1 MAGSLIVGK
10 ERLMFDYEV
19 LRLTW
24 WALLGLLLSGFA
36 IMDGFDLGVAMLF
49 RFVARND
56 DERRVLLE
64 TIEPV
69 WEGNQVW
76 FILGGGAI
84 FAAWPLLYATSFS
97 GFYMAMFLVLL
108 ALILR
113 PVSFVFRGKLM
124 SASWRNT
131 WDWTL
136 FVSGLVPS
144 LVFGVA
150 FGNYLL
156 GVPFHFDTSLRVT
169 YEGGFFALLNP
180 FAVLCGLVSIAMLIM
195 HGGSYLALKTESPLN
210 ERAVTTARWS
220 AMLFVVLF
228 SAAGVWLATHVDGY
242 RITSVID
249 PNAPSNPLNKQVV
262 IDAGAWLD
270 NYGRYPWMLLAPI
283 LAYLGALLALVSVRR
298 APGLAFIGS
307 ALTAAA
313 TICTA
318 GFSAFPFLLPSSS
331 NPGSSLTVWDA
342 SSSRDT
348 LFNMLIAAIIF
359 VPLIL
364 VYTSWVFRV
373 LRGKVSIKDL
383 HDGAY

>member
-1 MAGSLIVGK
+1 
-10 ERLMFDYEV
+10 MFDYEM
-19 LRLTW
+19 LRLIW
-24 WALLGLLLSGFA
+24 WALLGVLLVGFA

-49 RFVARND
+49 RFLGRND
-56 DERRVLLE
+56 NERRVLLE
-64 TIEPV
+64 AIEPV

-84 FAAWPLLYATSFS
+84 FAAWPILYATSFS

-113 PVSFVFRGKLM
+113 PVSFVFRGKL
-124 SASWRNT
+124 AGTTWRNT

-156 GVPFHFDTSLRVT
+156 GVPFHFDETLRMT
-169 YEGGFFALLNP
+169 YEGGFFELLNP
-180 FAVLCGLVSIAMLIM
+180 FAVLCGLVSIAMLLL
-195 HGGSYLALKTESPLN
+195 HGATYAALKTESPIN
-210 ERAVTTARWS
+210 ERAVTTARG
-220 AMLFVVLF
+220 AAIAFIVLF
-228 SAAGVWLATHVDGY
+228 TIAGIWLSARVPGY
-242 RITSVID
+242 RITSVVD
-249 PNAPSNPLNKQVV
+249 PNAASNPLNKQV
-262 IDAGAWLD
+262 ILAAGAWLE
-270 NYGRYPWMLLAPI
+270 NYDRYPWMLLAPA
-283 LAYLGALLALVSVRR
+283 LAYVGAMFAFGTVKRM
-298 APGLAFIGS
+298 PGAAFIGS
-307 ALTAAA
+307 AMTAAM

-331 NPGSSLTVWDA
+331 SPNSSLTVWDA
-342 SSSRDT
+342 SSSQGT
-348 LFNMLIAAIIF
+348 LLNMLIAAVIF
-359 VPLIL
+359 VPIILI
-364 VYTSWVFRV
+364 YTSWVFRV

>member
-1 MAGSLIVGK
+1 ML
-10 ERLMFDYEV
+10 DYET
-19 LRLTW
+19 LRLIW
-24 WALLGLLLSGFA
+24 WGLLGLLLVGFV

-49 RFVARND
+49 RFLGRND

-84 FAAWPLLYATSFS
+84 FAAWPLLYAASFS
-97 GFYMAMFLVLL
+97 GFYAAMFLVLL

-113 PVSFVFRGKLM
+113 PVSFVFRGKLP
-124 SASWRNT
+124 SAPWRNT

-156 GVPFHFDTSLRVT
+156 GVPFHFDETLRMT
-169 YEGGFFALLNP
+169 YEGSFFALLNP
-180 FAVLCGLVSIAMLIM
+180 FAVLCGLISITMLAM
-195 HGGSYLALKTESPLN
+195 HGAGYAALKTETPIS
-210 ERAVTTARWS
+210 ERAAGIVRIA
-220 AMLFVVLF
+220 AVLF
-228 SAAGVWLATHVDGY
+228 MVLFTIAGIWLATRIAGY
-242 RITSVID
+242 RITSVVD
-249 PNAPSNPLNKQVV
+249 PNAASNPLNKQVAIAV
-262 IDAGAWLD
+262 GAWLE
-270 NYGRYPWMLLAPI
+270 NYRRYPWMLAAPV
-283 LAYLGALLALVSVRR
+283 LAYVGALLAWLTVRSR
-298 APGLAFIGS
+298 PGFAFIGS
-307 ALTAAA
+307 ATTAAA

-318 GFSAFPFLLPSSS
+318 AFSAFPFLLPSSS
-331 NPGSSLTVWDA
+331 HPMSSLTVWDA
-342 SSSRDT
+342 SSSRGT
-348 LFNMLIAAIIF
+348 LLNMLIAAVIF
-359 VPLIL
+359 VPIILI
-364 VYTSWVFRV
+364 YTSWVFRI

>member
-10 ERLMFDYEV
+10 EQLMFDYEA
-19 LRLTW
+19 LRLIW
-24 WALLGLLLSGFA
+24 WALLGLLLAGFA

-49 RFVARND
+49 RFLARND
-56 DERRVLLE
+56 EERRVLLE

-124 SASWRNT
+124 STSWRNT

-136 FVSGLVPS
+136 FVSGVVPT

-228 SAAGVWLATHVDGY
+228 SAAGVWLATHVAGY

-270 NYGRYPWMLLAPI
+270 NYGRYPWMLLAPT
-283 LAYLGALLALVSVRR
+283 LAYLGALLALVAVKR

>member
-1 MAGSLIVGK
+1 
-10 ERLMFDYEV
+10 MFDYEV

>member
-1 MAGSLIVGK
+1 
-10 ERLMFDYEV
+10 MFDYET
-19 LRLTW
+19 LRLIW
-24 WALLGLLLSGFA
+24 WALLGVLLAGFA
-36 IMDGFDLGVAMLF
+36 ITDGFDLGVAMLF
-49 RFVARND
+49 RFLGRND
-56 DERRVLLE
+56 DERRVLIE

-84 FAAWPLLYATSFS
+84 FAAWPILYATSFS
-97 GFYMAMFLVLL
+97 GFYAAMLLVLL

-113 PVSFVFRGKLM
+113 PVSFVFRGKLLGTQ
-124 SASWRNT
+124 WRNT

-156 GVPFHFDTSLRVT
+156 GVPFHFDETLRMT

-180 FAVLCGLVSIAMLIM
+180 FALLCGLVSIAMLVM
-195 HGGSYLALKTESPLN
+195 HGANYAALKTESPLN
-210 ERAVTTARWS
+210 ERAYTTARV
-220 AMLFVVLF
+220 AALAFIVLF
-228 SAAGVWLATHVDGY
+228 SIAGIWLATNVAGY

-249 PNAPSNPLNKQVV
+249 PSAASNPLHKQVA
-262 IDAGAWLD
+262 IATGAWLD
-270 NYGRYPWMLLAPI
+270 NYGRYPWMLAAPI
-283 LAYLGALLALVSVRR
+283 LAYAGALLTWLCVKQRPGTALIASGATV
-298 APGLAFIGS
+298 
-307 ALTAAA
+307 AAS
-313 TICTA
+313 ICTA

-331 NPGSSLTVWDA
+331 HPASSLTIWDA
-342 SSSRDT
+342 SSSQGT
-348 LFNMLIAAIIF
+348 LLNMLIAAVIF
-359 VPLIL
+359 VPIVLL
-364 VYTSWVFRV
+364 YTSWVFRI